1 MTIALFSRVFYEA
14 KSLDEFPSS
23 VTADLKRDHKS
34 RFYEDFYRIVYQNE
48 RYEDWTPTLIILK
61 RLIKEYRDYVLNYHK
76 RHLSQQSSSSSPD
89 DSMMSSSRGII
100 IDPEIEILTE

>member
-1 MTIALFSRVFYEA
+1 MTIAFFSRIFYDA

-23 VTADLKRDHKS
+23 MSGDLKRDQKG
-34 RFYEDFYRIVYQNE
+34 RFHEDFYRIVYQNE

-76 RHLSQQSSSSSPD
+76 RHLSMQRSSED
-89 DSMMSSSRGII
+89 VSRG
-100 IDPEIEILTE
+100 LNNYFQFYVLK